1 MSEELH
7 LSCQICLSLFLLDGS
22 PEAEP
27 VAAPCGTVDRNHVC
41 RDLSDRP
48 QVMSST
54 AIAAPLP
61 DMTIGL
67 LKVYLNLEE
76 SEFDRELQKAV
87 HEATA
92 PEAPDLDVT
101 LAIEECEEKLHALQ
115 EEQQYNQQVLSA
127 LESQWIAIDKLHDDA
142 KKRAN
147 ELEGKLHVL
156 TERLAELEGRHD

>member
-27 VAAPCGTVDRNHVC
+27 VAAPCGHVFHRDCVEGLIESRYQPLCTIC
-41 RDLSDRP
+41 R
-48 QVMSST
+48 
-54 AIAAPLP
+54 APLP